1 MAANTSVL
9 DGLLKNMYL
18 PRLRGQF
25 YKAIPAYKRIQST
38 SEKSNFQGRQVLIGA
53 HFQRSEA
60 VGARLENA
68 ALPNAQYQQIADL
81 TIPVAYNYGKI
92 KLSNQVIKTSQTNEG
107 AFARALQVEMDG
119 IKESLQYDMA
129 RQLVY
134 GDATGKIATTNGTG
148 SSSSSLVVTSSPGTT
163 NLRVGM
169 KIDVF
174 TAGGVQEVAGIQITA
189 VNASTNTVTL
199 ASAQTWS
206 SGSYVYRE
214 GARNAEMMGLGGIV
228 DRVSN

>member
-25 YKAIPAYKRIQST
+25 YKSIPAYKRIQST
-38 SEKSNFQGRQVLIGA
+38 SDKSNFQGRQVLIGA
-53 HFQRSEA
+53 HYQRSEA

-68 ALPNAQYQQIADL
+68 ALPNAQYQAITDL

-92 KLSNQVIKTSQTNEG
+92 KLSNQIIKTSQTSEG

-148 SSSSSLVVTSSPGTT
+148 AGSTTLIVAASPGTS

-169 KIDVF
+169 KIDIF
-174 TAGGVQEVAGIQITA
+174 TSGGVQEVSGAQITA
-189 VNASTNTVTL
+189 VAGSTNTVTL
-199 ASAQTWS
+199 STPQTWS
-206 SGSYVYRE
+206 SGSYIYRE
-214 GARNAEMMGLGGIV
+214 GARNAEMMGLGGIL
-228 DRVSN
+228 DRIIN